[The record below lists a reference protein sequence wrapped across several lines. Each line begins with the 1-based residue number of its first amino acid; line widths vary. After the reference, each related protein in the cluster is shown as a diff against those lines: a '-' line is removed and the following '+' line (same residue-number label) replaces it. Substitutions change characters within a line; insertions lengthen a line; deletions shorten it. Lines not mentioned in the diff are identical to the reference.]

1 MLLSSPIII
10 LASPRDR
17 AVVTD
22 PAICYRPDKIE
33 GRRYHITATTPQPA
47 NQPAFE

>member
-22 PAICYRPDKIE
+22 PAISYRPDKIN
-33 GRRYHITATTPQPA
+33 GRRYHVTATTPQPA
-47 NQPAFE
+47 GQPAFE

>member
-10 LASPRDR
+10 LSSPRDR

-22 PAICYRPDKIE
+22 AAICYRPDRID
-33 GRRYHITATTPQPA
+33 GRRYRITATTPQPA
-47 NQPAFE
+47 DQPAFE